1 MSKVVYIIHMKY
13 ELKGCK
19 LRRRYD
25 VEDGEMVMMM
35 INIII
40 GGTVIALVLAL
51 PTVAILLTI
60 YYISNDA
67 MLAVLASLAVHYAI
81 LLLLVE
87 WISIKIYYM
96 LDEGGE
102 MDDYDDEDEDEEE
115 EKEKGIDD
123 ESTSVERVKV

>member
-40 GGTVIALVLAL
+40 GGTFIALVLAL

>member
-1 MSKVVYIIHMKY
+1 MKY

-102 MDDYDDEDEDEEE
+102 MDDYDDEEEEEE

>member
-1 MSKVVYIIHMKY
+1 MKY

-102 MDDYDDEDEDEEE
+102 MDDYDDEDEEEE

>member
-96 LDEGGE
+96 LEGGE
-102 MDDYDDEDEDEEE
+102 MDDYDDEEEEE

>member
-1 MSKVVYIIHMKY
+1 MKY